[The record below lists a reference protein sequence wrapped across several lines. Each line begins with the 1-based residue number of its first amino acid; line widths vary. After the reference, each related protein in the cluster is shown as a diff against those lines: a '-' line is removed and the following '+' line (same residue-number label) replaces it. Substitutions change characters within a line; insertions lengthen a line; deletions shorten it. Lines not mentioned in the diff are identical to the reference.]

1 MAPTWRRFPARG
13 LLARLALFALF
24 AVALVL
30 LRGALSERW
39 RAGEDRARAF
49 FQGGPQG
56 GAQGGSQDRPA
67 DAPPAPEGA
76 P

>member
-30 LRGALSERW
+30 LRDALSARW
-39 RAGEDRARAF
+39 RAGEERARAF
-49 FQGGPQG
+49 FQE
-56 GAQGGSQDRPA
+56 GADTVPA
-67 DAPPAPEGA
+67 DMPAESDAAPEGA

>member
-49 FQGGPQG
+49 FQGGSP
-56 GAQGGSQDRPA
+56 GGSPVQPA

>member
-30 LRGALSERW
+30 LRDALSERW

-49 FQGGPQG
+49 FQGDT
-56 GAQGGSQDRPA
+56 GAASAPVP
-67 DAPPAPEGA
+67 DAAGEGA

>member
-30 LRGALSERW
+30 LRDALAARW
-39 RAGEDRARAF
+39 RAGEERARAF
-49 FQGGPQG
+49 F
-56 GAQGGSQDRPA
+56 
-67 DAPPAPEGA
+67 EGA
-76 P
+76 PAATAPGPDSAGEGTP

>member
-30 LRGALSERW
+30 LRDALSERW
-39 RAGEDRARAF
+39 HRGEDRARGV
-49 FQGGPQG
+49 FQGAAD
-56 GAQGGSQDRPA
+56 GAADPA
-67 DAPPAPEGA
+67 MPGEGT

>member
-30 LRGALSERW
+30 LRAALSARW
-39 RAGEDRARAF
+39 NAGEARARGLF
-49 FQGGPQG
+49 
-56 GAQGGSQDRPA
+56 A
-67 DAPPAPEGA
+67 DAPAPAAPGPATAEEGA